1 MLQELGQWYRHH
13 FTVKPTHGVIKH
25 LVDGLIKTACV
36 CAPRKQAAHQLYHE
50 RFWETKLKDLF
61 NTNWATLGDKA
72 TATNKA
78 GARNSFVKKLFNA
91 EPEVVRQELRA
102 VVEQEHNEA
111 MVKWKA
117 VLEIVKKSGG

>member
-13 FTVKPTHGVIKH
+13 FTAKPTRGVIKH
-25 LVDGLIKTACV
+25 LVNGLIETARIH
-36 CAPRKQAAHQLYHE
+36 APRKQAAHQLYHE

-61 NTNWATLGDKA
+61 DTNWATLGDKA
-72 TATNKA
+72 TAANKA

-102 VVEQEHNEA
+102 VVEQEHDEA

-117 VLEIVKKSGG
+117 ALETVKKSGG